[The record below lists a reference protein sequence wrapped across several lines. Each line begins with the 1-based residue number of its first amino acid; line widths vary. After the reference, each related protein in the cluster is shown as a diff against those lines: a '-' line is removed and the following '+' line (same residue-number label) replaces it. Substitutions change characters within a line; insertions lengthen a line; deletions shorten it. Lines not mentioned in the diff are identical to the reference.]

1 MALNQG
7 WQLFL
12 REQFVIGS
20 RVKVRECADP
30 ESGLAPG
37 MTGTLTEIDEN
48 GGFHVRLDSGAAA
61 TLRLGE
67 DRFLVEP
74 PEAHTLK
81 LYMPL
86 TGDAFEPDE
95 DGDMNWEPIPMD
107 AHELMSYANEITT
120 ALLHE
125 RMPEEAERGVMHWY
139 GDDDSVDRKVRSAV
153 FTVEPRDGKLWGVAE
168 CRVTGELTEA
178 ELERLKDYI
187 SGQASD
193 GWGEGFEQRDIDYGG
208 GCHLNVHLWN
218 SGKDWSIQTE
228 EERFGPAYA
237 EGLPEMC
244 WSTLAVTGELIC
256 IKRGERG
263 YYPSD
268 WNTADRQRNREIA
281 DFANEE
287 RCITKAQEQA
297 MVCGSMNGWRVPGA
311 DPKTYEQESPQM
323 GGMSLE

>member
-1 MALNQG
+1 MKLPQE
-7 WQLFL
+7 WQDFL
-12 REQFVIGS
+12 REQFPMGS
-20 RVKVRECADP
+20 RITVRESADGNVAAGT
-30 ESGLAPG
+30 SGKLFA
-37 MTGTLTEIDEN
+37 ID
-48 GGFHVRLDSGAAA
+48 DSG
-61 TLRLGE
+61 TFYIETGDGSNVLLKIGK
-67 DRFLVEP
+67 DRFSVEQ
-74 PEAHTLK
+74 PEAHMLK

-86 TGDAFEPDE
+86 TADSFEPDE
-95 DGDMNWEPIPMD
+95 YGDMNWEPIPLD
-107 AHELMSYANEITT
+107 ARELVAYKDKITA
-120 ALLHE
+120 ALIRE

-139 GDDDSVDRKVRSAV
+139 HEDDGVNRKVRSVV
-153 FTVEPRDGKLWGVAE
+153 FTAEERNGKLWGVAE
-168 CRVTGELTEA
+168 CSVVGELEPQ
-178 ELERLKDYI
+178 ELEMLKDYI
-187 SGQASD
+187 TGQASD

-323 GGMSLE
+323 GGMSLG